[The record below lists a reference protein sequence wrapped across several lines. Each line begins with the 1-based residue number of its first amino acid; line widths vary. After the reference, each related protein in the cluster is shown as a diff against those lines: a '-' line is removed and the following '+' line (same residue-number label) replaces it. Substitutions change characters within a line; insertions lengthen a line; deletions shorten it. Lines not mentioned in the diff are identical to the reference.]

1 MRRCASAI
9 AARLAAT
16 LPAAVLLSAALL
28 AAGCGSPAPRTVNA
42 PHEAA
47 LATGQ
52 RAARALQRGQ
62 TTQAL
67 ALYEQALAAAD
78 SVEDFD
84 TGGAML
90 LNLALV
96 HSRLNQPREA
106 HQRVDRVL
114 AAPARYAGA
123 LQSQAAARKAL
134 LHLDAREG
142 PQALQWADKAQAACD
157 SPCALAPVLAHVRGQ
172 VALDAGDAVQAAALA
187 TRAAELAAA
196 GGQQV
201 EQANAHRLLGRAQ
214 MQLRDH
220 TAAAASLQRA
230 LDIDRALG
238 LPDRI
243 ALDLLY
249 AGDNEQ
255 RAGRRAEAIAFFE
268 RALQVSVAAGLAP
281 SADAARQ
288 RLKALDVA
296 SPRVP

>member
-9 AARLAAT
+9 VAALAAT
-16 LPAAVLLSAALL
+16 LLAV
-28 AAGCGSPAPRTVNA
+28 GCGSPAPRAVNA

-47 LATGQ
+47 LAAGQ

-62 TTQAL
+62 SAQAL

-84 TGGAML
+84 TSGAML

-142 PQALQWADKAQAACD
+142 SLALQWADKAQTACG
-157 SPCALAPVLAHVRGQ
+157 SPCALAPLFANVRGQ
-172 VALDAGDAVQAAALA
+172 VAFDAGDGGQAAAQA
-187 TRAAELAAA
+187 ARAAELAAA
-196 GGQQV
+196 AGQQT
-201 EQANAHRLLGRAQ
+201 ELANAWRLLGRARTRQ
-214 MQLRDH
+214 SDH
-220 TAAAASLQRA
+220 AGAAAALQRA
-230 LDIDRALG
+230 LEIDRALG

-243 ALDLLY
+243 VLDLLY
-249 AGDNEQ
+249 AGDNAAAQ
-255 RAGRRAEAIAFFE
+255 GQAAMARDFFD
-268 RALQVSVAAGLAP
+268 RALQVATAAALP
-281 SADAARQ
+281 SGAQAART
-288 RLKALDVA
+288 RLQALP
-296 SPRVP
+296 PR